1 MQEFALWKA
10 KKIMQMHSAHN
21 RKMHNVFV
29 VFDTA
34 PSVCG
39 VGLRN
44 GRVSVR
50 PSVCCPVIR
59 PQQRRAAGLLLS
71 ARTVQ
76 AGYIDRRQ
84 RRAPY
89 SNGAA
94 VNAGIAMLTAELT
107 RLNTELLY
115 VA

>member
-1 MQEFALWKA
+1 
-10 KKIMQMHSAHN
+10 
-21 RKMHNVFV
+21 
-29 VFDTA
+29 
-34 PSVCG
+34 
-39 VGLRN
+39 
-44 GRVSVR
+44 
-50 PSVCCPVIR
+50 
-59 PQQRRAAGLLLS
+59 LLLS

-115 VA
+115 MA